1 MFMIAASWL
10 NLCVPAGVAL
20 MISGCAMAAIRVVGG
35 VHWLRDVIAGAAC
48 ALVLATIG
56 YAVIPW

>member
-1 MFMIAASWL
+1 
-10 NLCVPAGVAL
+10 

-35 VHWLRDVIAGAAC
+35 VHWPRDVIAGAAC
-48 ALVLATIG
+48 ALVLAAIG